1 MEKIDCRIDENLR
14 QSVDLWDTGYDI
26 EWDLLRRI
34 QLMKELHYS
43 EKEIKAYRKKYW
55 EYPEIRMQEVDE
67 CIKKGDNF

>member
-43 EKEIKAYRKKYW
+43 EKEIKAYRKNIGN
-55 EYPEIRMQEVDE
+55 IRKCGCRKWM
-67 CIKKGDNF
+67 NA

>member
-14 QSVDLWDTGYDI
+14 QSVDLWDMGYDI

-43 EKEIKAYRKKYW
+43 EKEIKAYRK
-55 EYPEIRMQEVDE
+55 ILGISGNADA
-67 CIKKGDNF
+67 GSG